1 MVDQSV
7 DAAEGGW
14 DHTSSLVERLGPV
27 PSPLLPHR
35 CEVLVLRL
43 YLWQFWSWAARRPL
57 AERLP
62 APTVTELLRA
72 LPFGWTP
79 VAFMPVDAS
88 GRLEWKSEDVSSVL
102 VSSTAP

>member
-1 MVDQSV
+1 MVGQSV
-7 DAAEGGW
+7 DAAEGGL

-43 YLWQFWSWAARRPL
+43 YLWHFWSWAAHRPL
-57 AERLP
+57 ADRLP

-79 VAFMPVDAS
+79 VAFVPVDAS
-88 GRLEWKSEDVSSVL
+88 GRLELKWGDVTSVQ
-102 VSSTAP
+102 VSGTAP